1 MLYCIVL
8 LKAERESYGSEGCS
22 SDNTEQLEEEND
34 EVDNEDKNDNEEDL
48 VRKKPQ
54 KKARPYK
61 VFNYART
68 YRN

>member
-22 SDNTEQLEEEND
+22 SDNTEQLEEETD
-34 EVDNEDKNDNEEDL
+34 EVDNEDKNDNEED
-48 VRKKPQ
+48 RKKPQ

>member
-8 LKAERESYGSEGCS
+8 LKAERESYGSEWCS
-22 SDNTEQLEEEND
+22 SDNTEQLEEETD
-34 EVDNEDKNDNEEDL
+34 EVDNEDKNDNEEEL
-48 VRKKPQ
+48 VRKKSQ

-68 YRN
+68 YRK